1 MGDLLCAEID
11 EVGTIMEPIIGE
23 MSAPADAVKDG
34 DTASFAVDVIEASS
48 TVPVIV
54 DFWAPWCGPCKT
66 LGPTIEKAVKS
77 SGGQVKL
84 VKINV
89 DENQQLAQQ
98 LRVQSIPAVF
108 AFKDGQPVDGFVG
121 AQPESQIKAFIQR
134 LTGDAGPSPIE
145 QALEQAEA
153 ALAAGEIDTAAGVF
167 GQVLQADAENARAVA
182 GLCQCLIESGQRDDA
197 RQMLDGLEGKLATD
211 PAVMSARAA
220 LDLAEQS
227 ADVGDGDTAALRA
240 RLDTDGNDHEAR
252 MELSKVLLAAGQREE
267 AVDELLEA
275 IRRDRNWNEEAA
287 RKQLLTLFEAFGAM
301 DELTVSARRR
311 LSSILFS

>member
-1 MGDLLCAEID
+1 
-11 EVGTIMEPIIGE
+11 MEPIIGE

-34 DTASFAVDVIEASS
+34 DTASFAVDVIEASK

-66 LGPTIEKAVKS
+66 LGTTIEKAVKS

-121 AQPESQIKAFIQR
+121 AQPESQIKAFIER

-153 ALAAGEIDTAAGVF
+153 ALASGEVDTAAGVF
-167 GQVLQADAENARAVA
+167 GQVLQADGENARAVA
-182 GLCQCLIESGQRDDA
+182 GLCQCLIESGQLDDA
-197 RQMLDGLEGKLATD
+197 RQMLDGLEGKLAKD
-211 PAVMSARAA
+211 PVVQSVRAA
-220 LDLAEQS
+220 LELAEQS
-227 ADVGDGDTAALRA
+227 ADVGDGDTADLRA
-240 RLDTDGNDHEAR
+240 RLDADGNDHEAR

-275 IRRDRNWNEEAA
+275 ISRDRAWNEEAA
-287 RKQLLTLFEAFGAM
+287 RKQLLTLFEAFGPM

>member
-1 MGDLLCAEID
+1 
-11 EVGTIMEPIIGE
+11 MEPIIGE

>member
-1 MGDLLCAEID
+1 
-11 EVGTIMEPIIGE
+11 MEPTIGQ

-34 DTASFAVDVIEASS
+34 DTASFAQDVIEASRD
-48 TVPVIV
+48 VPVIV

-66 LGPTIEKAVKS
+66 LGPTIEKAVKG

-121 AQPESQIKAFIQR
+121 AQSESQIKAFIER

-145 QALEQAEA
+145 KAVEQGET
-153 ALAAGEIDTAAGVF
+153 ALAEGDVETAADIF
-167 GQVLQADAENARAVA
+167 GQVLRADGENARAVA
-182 GLCQCLIESGQRDDA
+182 GLCQCLIENGEREEA
-197 RQMLDGLEGKLATD
+197 RMMLDGLEGKLATD
-211 PAVMSARAA
+211 PAIQSVRAA

-227 ADVGDGDTAALRA
+227 VDVGDVSAFRA
-240 RLDTDGNDHEAR
+240 RLEADGNDHEAR
-252 MELSKVLLAAGQREE
+252 MELSKALLAAGQRGE
-267 AVDELLEA
+267 AVDELLES

-287 RKQLLTLFEAFGAM
+287 RKQLLTLFEAFGHA
-301 DELTVSARRR
+301 DEITVSARRR
-311 LSSILFS
+311 LSSMLFS

>member
-1 MGDLLCAEID
+1 
-11 EVGTIMEPIIGE
+11 MEPIIGD
-23 MSAPADAVKDG
+23 MSAPANTVKDG
-34 DTASFAVDVIEASS
+34 DTASFAADVIEASNE
-48 TVPVIV
+48 VPVIV
-54 DFWAPWCGPCKT
+54 DFWAEWCGPCKT
-66 LGPTIEKAVKS
+66 LGPTIEKAVKAA
-77 SGGQVKL
+77 GGQVRL

-108 AFKDGQPVDGFVG
+108 AFKNGQPVDGFVG
-121 AQPESQIKAFIQR
+121 AQPESQIKAFIER

-145 QALEQAEA
+145 QALEQGEA
-153 ALAAGEIDTAAGVF
+153 ALAAGDGSTAADIF
-167 GQVLQADAENARAVA
+167 GQILRADMENARAIA
-182 GLCQCLIESGQRDDA
+182 GLCQCLIDSGDHAEA

>member
-1 MGDLLCAEID
+1 
-11 EVGTIMEPIIGE
+11 
-23 MSAPADAVKDG
+23 
-34 DTASFAVDVIEASS
+34 
-48 TVPVIV
+48 
-54 DFWAPWCGPCKT
+54 
-66 LGPTIEKAVKS
+66 
-77 SGGQVKL
+77 
-84 VKINV
+84 
-89 DENQQLAQQ
+89 
-98 LRVQSIPAVF
+98 
-108 AFKDGQPVDGFVG
+108 
-121 AQPESQIKAFIQR
+121 
-134 LTGDAGPSPIE
+134 
-145 QALEQAEA
+145 
-153 ALAAGEIDTAAGVF
+153 
-167 GQVLQADAENARAVA
+167 
-182 GLCQCLIESGQRDDA
+182 
-197 RQMLDGLEGKLATD
+197 MLDGLEGKLATD

>member
-1 MGDLLCAEID
+1 
-11 EVGTIMEPIIGE
+11 
-23 MSAPADAVKDG
+23 MSAPADTVKDG
-34 DTASFAVDVIEASS
+34 DTASFAADVIEASRE
-48 TVPVIV
+48 VPVIV

-66 LGPTIEKAVKS
+66 LGPIIEKSVKAA
-77 SGGQVKL
+77 GGQVKL

-121 AQPESQIKAFIQR
+121 NQPESQINAFIQR

-145 QALEQAEA
+145 QAVLQGEE
-153 ALAAGEIDTAAGVF
+153 ALAAGDMDAAAEIF
-167 GQVLQADAENARAVA
+167 GQVLRAEAGNAKAVA
-182 GLCQCLIESGQRDDA
+182 GLCQCLIESGDLEEA
-197 RQMLDGLEGKLATD
+197 RAMLDGLEGKLADD
-211 PAVMSARAA
+211 PAVLSARAA

-227 ADVGDGDTAALRA
+227 ADAGDVGEMAEFRT
-240 RLDTDGNDHEAR
+240 RLEADGNDHEAR
-252 MELSKVLLAAGQREE
+252 MELSKALLAAGQRED
-267 AVDELLEA
+267 AVDELLES
-275 IRRDRNWNEEAA
+275 IRRDRAWNEEAA
-287 RKQLLTLFEAFGAM
+287 RKQLLTLFEAFGQM

>member
-1 MGDLLCAEID
+1 D
-11 EVGTIMEPIIGE
+11 
-23 MSAPADAVKDG
+23 DAIVSQLAG
-34 DTASFAVDVIEASS
+34 FAADVIEASRE
-48 TVPVIV
+48 VPVIV

-121 AQPESQIKAFIQR
+121 AQPESQINAFIQR

-145 QALEQAEA
+145 KAVEQGNA
-153 ALAAGEIDTAAGVF
+153 ALAAGDTNTAADIF
-167 GQVLQADAENARAVA
+167 GQILRADGENAAAVA
-182 GLCQCLIESGQRDDA
+182 GLCLCLIESGDLEDA
-197 RQMLDGLEGKLATD
+197 RAMLDGLEGKLATD
-211 PAVMSARAA
+211 PAVQSARAA
-220 LDLAEQS
+220 LDLADQS
-227 ADVGDGDTAALRA
+227 AGAGDAGEMTEFRT
-240 RLDTDGNDHEAR
+240 RLETDGNDHEAR
-252 MELSKVLLAAGQREE
+252 MELSKALLAAGNREE
-267 AVDELLEA
+267 AVDELLEL
-275 IRRDRNWNEEAA
+275 IRRDRAWNDEAA
-287 RKQLLTLFEAFGAM
+287 RKQLLTLFEAFGQM